1 MHYRMLGNTGIK
13 TSILGF
19 GCMRLPTVA
28 WDKARI
34 AEKEAIKII
43 RKGIDSGITYVDT
56 AEPYHMG
63 ESEIVVGKALKN
75 GYRDRV
81 TLATKSPVWKDD
93 FNKPEHFEDYLN
105 LQLKKLDVDHI
116 DIYLLHSLDRTS
128 WKEKVLGFD
137 LIERAEKARDE
148 GKIRYLGFSFHDS
161 PDVLK
166 EIIDSNAF
174 RVMLVQYNILNPA
187 NEEMVSYAAEKG
199 LGVAIMG
206 PVAGGRLAGE
216 PPVEM
221 HQWLN
226 RGRRN
231 FVDMALKYVW
241 TNPSVSVALSGMGS
255 EQMVDDNLLIASD
268 DTYTLSEEEMETAQD
283 IRRKFK
289 ELTDNICT
297 ACEYCMPCPNEVNI
311 PFIFTALTYYQVY
324 NQKERARLYYKN
336 IGNVE
341 EYYPPGKDA
350 TACVEC
356 GECEKKC
363 PQKIPIAEQ
372 LKKAHQIL
380 STGV

>member
-1 MHYRMLGNTGIK
+1 MHYRMLGTTGIK

-28 WDKARI
+28 WDKKEI

-43 RKGIDSGITYVDT
+43 RKGIDNGITYVDT

-63 ESEIVVGKALKN
+63 QSEIVVGKALKN
-75 GYRDRV
+75 GYRDKV
-81 TLATKSPVWKDD
+81 TLVTKSPVWKDE
-93 FNKPEHFEDYLN
+93 FNRPEHFEKYLN
-105 LQLKKLDVDHI
+105 VQLKRLDVD
-116 DIYLLHSLDRTS
+116 YLDLYLFHSLDKRS
-128 WKEKVLGFD
+128 WKEKVLEFD
-137 LIERAEKARDE
+137 LIERAERARDE
-148 GKIRYLGFSFHDS
+148 GKINYIGFSFHDT
-161 PDVLK
+161 PEVLR

-174 RVMLVQYNILNPA
+174 RVMLVQYNIINPV
-187 NEEMVSYAAEKG
+187 NEEMISYAAEKG

-216 PPVEM
+216 PSVEM
-221 HQWLN
+221 RQWLN
-226 RGRRN
+226 TGRKN
-231 FVDMALKYVW
+231 FVDLALKFVW
-241 TNPSVSVALSGMGS
+241 TNPHVSVALSGMGS
-255 EQMVDDNLLIASD
+255 EQMVDDNLGIASG
-268 DTYTLSEEEMETAQD
+268 DTITLSPQEMDKARD
-283 IRRKFK
+283 IRQEFK

-297 ACEYCMPCPNEVNI
+297 SCEYCMPCPNEVNI
-311 PFIFTALTYYQVY
+311 PFIFTALMYYQVY

-363 PQKIPIAEQ
+363 PQKVSIIEQ
-372 LKKAHQIL
+372 LKKAHQVL
-380 STGV
+380 SE